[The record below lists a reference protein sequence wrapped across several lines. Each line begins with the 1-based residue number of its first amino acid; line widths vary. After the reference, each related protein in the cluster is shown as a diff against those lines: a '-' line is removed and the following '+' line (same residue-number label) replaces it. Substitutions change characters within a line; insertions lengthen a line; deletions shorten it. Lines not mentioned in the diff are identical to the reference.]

1 MALETGAKLGIYEVT
16 GKLGEGG
23 MGEVY
28 RAHDTTLDREVAL
41 KVLSEAFVADP
52 DRLARFER
60 EAKVLASLN
69 HPNIGAIH
77 GLEQSGETTA
87 LVLELID
94 GPTLAD
100 RIEEGPIGV
109 DEAVIIATQIADALD
124 AAHEQGIVHRD
135 LKPANVKV
143 RSDGTVK
150 VLDFGLAKTGG
161 SDGGGGG
168 SDAATMSITGASQM
182 GMVVGTAAYMAP
194 EQARGKP
201 VDKRADVWA
210 FGVVLFEMV
219 TGGRLFEGEDVT
231 DTIAAVVREDPDWT
245 RLPAD
250 LPARLVQVI
259 RGCLQKTPSKRV
271 RDIGDV
277 RLAMDGAFETTIM
290 SAPTSSD
297 ERQKSLEFWQ
307 KPVPLFGTLAVI
319 VFGVVV
325 ASRTFMTPE
334 VIPNIPERFGI
345 VAPPDG
351 QFSLSQGLTDL
362 AISPNGT
369 MVAYVDGPSSGLTPK
384 SLMLRALDDFTPVE
398 LSGDVPIYLPFF
410 SPDNEW
416 VGFVDLAAGELR
428 RVSVT
433 GGSALP
439 ITTISSFL
447 NGASWSDDGQ
457 IFFGEQDPSKGIQR
471 VSAVG
476 GEPEVLTVPDP
487 EFRETNHAWPQ
498 IIQGTDTVI
507 FTALTA
513 PVDDSRIIAL
523 SLETGEQKE
532 LIRGGFHGRYVDTGH
547 LVYAVGNSLRA
558 VAFDLEE
565 LEVLGAP
572 ISMVDGVLTKGSGA
586 ANFDISQTGSLVYFP
601 GSAGASGN
609 MRRLVMVGREG
620 VVGEVSAPPAG
631 YDSPR
636 FSPDGRFIAVE
647 VQAENTDVIVFDVE
661 RATPTRLTFEEGR
674 DGHPLWTPDGE
685 RIVFSSERD
694 GLLNLYSKSADG
706 TGQVERLASSD
717 VEQIAQSWSAD
728 GQSLILQRAAPGTTP
743 DISLFNVGGDGTEE
757 VAVGTPF
764 AEIYADVSPDGR
776 WLAYASNESGGF
788 EVYARPF
795 PNVNDGRWQISR
807 AGGIEPVWGP
817 DSDELFYR
825 NGTDMMVVE
834 METEPTL
841 APGNPRVVFT
851 GSYRPSAV
859 GRGRA
864 WDLSPDGEQFLM
876 IAAAGQATGTT
887 EDLRLILVQ
896 DWFEELRERLP
907 LP

>member
-52 DRLARFER
+52 DRLVRFER

-77 GLEQSGETTA
+77 GLERSAETTA

-109 DEAVIIATQIADALD
+109 DEAVTIATQIADALD

-135 LKPANVKV
+135 LKPANVKI
-143 RSDGTVK
+143 RPDGTVK
-150 VLDFGLAKTGG
+150 VLDFGLAKTGV

-259 RGCLQKTPSKRV
+259 RGCLQKSPTKRV

-290 SAPTSSD
+290 SASTNSG
-297 ERQKSLEFWQ
+297 EGQKALAFWQ
-307 KPVPLFGTLAVI
+307 KPVPLLGALSLIVVLVILATWGLMISEEVAGT
-319 VFGVVV
+319 
-325 ASRTFMTPE
+325 
-334 VIPNIPERFGI
+334 PERFGI
-345 VAPPDG
+345 VAPPG
-351 QFSLSQGLTDL
+351 GEFSLSVGLTDL
-362 AISPNGT
+362 AISPSGT
-369 MVAYVDGPSSGLTPK
+369 MLAYVDGASSGMTPK
-384 SLMLRALDDFTPVE
+384 SLMLRGLDDFTPVE
-398 LSGDVPIYLPFF
+398 LSGGVPIYHPFF
-410 SPDNEW
+410 SADNEW
-416 VGFVDLAAGELR
+416 IGFVDLSANELR

-439 ITTISSFL
+439 IATISSFL
-447 NGASWSDDGQ
+447 QGANWNEDGD
-457 IFFGEQDPSKGIQR
+457 IFFGEQDPGKGIQR

-476 GEPEVLTVPDP
+476 GEPEVLTVPDR
-487 EFRETNHAWPQ
+487 ENGETNHAWPQ
-498 IIQGTDTVI
+498 FVSGTDTVI
-507 FTALTA
+507 FTAVTS
-513 PVDDSRIIAL
+513 PVDDSRIVAL

-547 LVYAVGNSLRA
+547 LVYAVGNALRA
-558 VAFDLEE
+558 VAFDIGSLEI
-565 LEVLGAP
+565 VGAP
-572 ISMVDGVLTKGSGA
+572 ISMVDGVLTKFSGA

-601 GSAGASGN
+601 GSAGTSGL
-609 MRRLVMVGREG
+609 RRLVMVDREG
-620 VVGEVSAPPAG
+620 DEDDVSAPPAG

-647 VQAENTDVIVFDVE
+647 VAGENTDVIVYDVE
-661 RATPTRLTFEEGR
+661 RATPTRLTFAEGR
-674 DGHPLWTPDGE
+674 DGFPIWTPDGQ

-694 GLLNLYSKSADG
+694 GTLNLFSKAADG
-706 TGQVERLASSD
+706 TGQVERFGSSD
-717 VEQIAQSWSAD
+717 GLQMPQAWSAD
-728 GQSLILQRAAPGTTP
+728 GESLIVQVQMAGALP
-743 DISLFNVGGDGTEE
+743 DISVINVAGDSAEE
-757 VAVGTPF
+757 LAVGSTF
-764 AEIYADVSPDGR
+764 AEFYADVSPDGR
-776 WLAYASNESGGF
+776 WLAYTSNESGAF

-795 PNVNDGRWQISR
+795 PNVDDGRWQISR

-817 DSDELFYR
+817 DSRELFYR
-825 NGTDMMVVE
+825 NGSDMMVVS

-841 APGNPRVVFT
+841 APGNPSVVFS

-859 GRGRA
+859 GRARA
-864 WDLSPDGEQFLM
+864 WDLSPDGQQFLM
-876 IAAAGQATGTT
+876 IASAGEATGTT